1 MAKILIVDDEP
12 VILSLTA
19 QILSQKYDI
28 VTATSGTDALK
39 LYWREKPDLILA
51 DLLMPEMSGFELY
64 EILKQNYSISIPVVF
79 MTGKDGSEVEAE
91 GFASGAA
98 DFIRKPFRPEVL
110 LQRIENIINT
120 VDKIKDLMEE
130 ACTDRLTGFLNKG
143 AVTDKLTDLCKM
155 NDGILMVIDLDSFK
169 LVNDL
174 YGHEAGDSILKAFA
188 DILRST
194 TRSSDVLGRIGG
206 DEFVLFCVST
216 TEISIISSI
225 SKRLNTQ
232 ISKRAKEILGDDM
245 NIPLGASI
253 GAVIVP
259 NSGTDFQDLFN
270 DADHALYT
278 VKQNGKH
285 GFAIHEKRDS
295 YVRSEV
301 SLADLHALNMIFEER
316 NLGSGAYFIGQEA
329 FTQVYRFLLRYI
341 KTYKETAYMLL
352 LTLSPTNNLNFFPMA
367 ADLFGDTL
375 SQALRKSDIMVR
387 IRQNQYLFLL
397 PHVSPETFPG
407 LVERMLSS
415 WNKLKESNDVEI
427 SQESEFITHETE
439 EEYSRRADD

>member
-1 MAKILIVDDEP
+1 MAKVLIVDDEP

-19 QILSQKYDI
+19 QILAQKFDV
-28 VTATSGTDALK
+28 VTATSGEDALK
-39 LYWREKPDLILA
+39 LYGREKPDLILT

-64 EILKQNYSISIPVVF
+64 EILKQNYAISIPVVF
-79 MTGKDGSEVEAE
+79 MTGKDGDDIEAK

-98 DFIRKPFRPEVL
+98 DFIRKPFLPEVL
-110 LQRIENIINT
+110 LQRIENILNT
-120 VDKIKDLMEE
+120 VDKIKDLTEE

-143 AVTDKLTDLCKM
+143 AVTDKLSDICKM
-155 NDGILMVIDLDSFK
+155 NVGILMVIDLDSFK

-194 TRSSDVLGRIGG
+194 TRSSDILGRIGG
-206 DEFVLFCVST
+206 DEFVLFCMSA

-225 SKRLNTQ
+225 SKRLNAQ

-253 GAVIVP
+253 GAVVVSNP
-259 NSGTDFQDLFN
+259 GTDFHDWFN
-270 DADHALYT
+270 NADHALYT

-285 GFAIHEKRDS
+285 GYAVHEKRENF
-295 YVRSEV
+295 VRSEV

-316 NLGSGAYFIGQEA
+316 NLGTGAYFIGQEA
-329 FTQVYRFLLRYI
+329 FTQVYRFFLRYI
-341 KTYKETAYMLL
+341 KTYKESAYMLL
-352 LTLSPTNNLNFFPMA
+352 LTLSPVKNIPFFPMT
-367 ADLFGDTL
+367 ADLFGDKL
-375 SQALRKSDIMVR
+375 SQSLRKSDIMVR

-407 LVERMLSS
+407 LVDRMLSN
-415 WNKLKESNDVEI
+415 WNKLQEAKDVEVT
-427 SQESEFITHETE
+427 QESEFITHETE
-439 EEYSRRADD
+439 ETPARRLDD